1 MVNTKLGWI
10 IGGEIHHQL
19 VTGVRSCNLA
29 TSSGLDQA
37 LLRFWEIEEFPS
49 SESKDLLSAENQ
61 ECEEHFLAN
70 TSLLDS
76 NRVQR
81 LGWDD
86 PLTPEL
92 GNRWKEMESELPY
105 LKDIEIQRY
114 VNSVKGQPIEIHGF
128 SDASQRAYGC
138 SLYLRTINNRTGKTS
153 YHTTLLIAK
162 SRVAPIKTV
171 IIEVEAILN
180 SRPLTASTNDPNDGE
195 AITPAHLLI
204 GTSLKALPDQK
215 ISEKIS
221 TLTQYQR
228 ITYLKQRL
236 WDLWR
241 RDYLHELQLRS
252 KWLKAESNVRI
263 GQLVLVHEDNL
274 PPQQWQ
280 LARITSAI
288 PGSDGRVRVVDLKI
302 NNGTLRRPIHKVAP
316 LPVD

>member
-1 MVNTKLGWI
+1 MVI
-10 IGGEIHHQL
+10 
-19 VTGVRSCNLA
+19 
-29 TSSGLDQA
+29 
-37 LLRFWEIEEFPS
+37 
-49 SESKDLLSAENQ
+49 LLSSDLS
-61 ECEEHFLAN
+61 LALPPPPPP
-70 TSLLDS
+70 LLLLGPFFIWTFDLI
-76 NRVQR
+76 RVGGR
-81 LGWDD
+81 LA
-86 PLTPEL
+86 
-92 GNRWKEMESELPY
+92 
-105 LKDIEIQRY
+105 
-114 VNSVKGQPIEIHGF
+114 H
-128 SDASQRAYGC
+128 
-138 SLYLRTINNRTGKTS
+138 
-153 YHTTLLIAK
+153 
-162 SRVAPIKTV
+162 APISYDAKFPV
-171 IIEVEAILN
+171 ILPQNHPFTWLYVEHLHRKHLHAGAKALIGILRLQVWIVNARNLVRKVVN

-204 GTSLKALPDQK
+204 GTSLQALPDQTV
-215 ISEKIS
+215 SEGTS

-252 KWLKAESNVRI
+252 KWLKAESNVCV

-316 LPVD
+316 LPVY

>member
-1 MVNTKLGWI
+1 MFV
-10 IGGEIHHQL
+10 
-19 VTGVRSCNLA
+19 
-29 TSSGLDQA
+29 
-37 LLRFWEIEEFPS
+37 
-49 SESKDLLSAENQ
+49 Q
-61 ECEEHFLAN
+61 ELCI
-70 TSLLDS
+70 
-76 NRVQR
+76 QR

-114 VNSVKGQPIEIHGF
+114 VNSV
-128 SDASQRAYGC
+128 
-138 SLYLRTINNRTGKTS
+138 
-153 YHTTLLIAK
+153 
-162 SRVAPIKTV
+162 
-171 IIEVEAILN
+171 
-180 SRPLTASTNDPNDGE
+180 
-195 AITPAHLLI
+195 
-204 GTSLKALPDQK
+204 KALPDQK

>member
-1 MVNTKLGWI
+1 MRLRLYLVISACSYSNYILADPLFYKPQRIDLLISSRHFFNLLLDGKVSLGEGRPSMVNTKLGWI

-81 LGWDD
+81 
-86 PLTPEL
+86 
-92 GNRWKEMESELPY
+92 
-105 LKDIEIQRY
+105 
-114 VNSVKGQPIEIHGF
+114 
-128 SDASQRAYGC
+128 
-138 SLYLRTINNRTGKTS
+138 
-153 YHTTLLIAK
+153 
-162 SRVAPIKTV
+162 
-171 IIEVEAILN
+171 
-180 SRPLTASTNDPNDGE
+180 
-195 AITPAHLLI
+195 
-204 GTSLKALPDQK
+204 
-215 ISEKIS
+215 
-221 TLTQYQR
+221 

-288 PGSDGRVRVVDLKI
+288 PGSDGRVQRVENVWF
-302 NNGTLRRPIHKVAP
+302 RV
-316 LPVD
+316 

>member
-1 MVNTKLGWI
+1 MVNTKLCWI

-76 NRVQR
+76 NRVQ
-81 LGWDD
+81 
-86 PLTPEL
+86 
-92 GNRWKEMESELPY
+92 
-105 LKDIEIQRY
+105 
-114 VNSVKGQPIEIHGF
+114 
-128 SDASQRAYGC
+128 
-138 SLYLRTINNRTGKTS
+138 
-153 YHTTLLIAK
+153 
-162 SRVAPIKTV
+162 TV
-171 IIEVEAILN
+171 IIDVEAILN